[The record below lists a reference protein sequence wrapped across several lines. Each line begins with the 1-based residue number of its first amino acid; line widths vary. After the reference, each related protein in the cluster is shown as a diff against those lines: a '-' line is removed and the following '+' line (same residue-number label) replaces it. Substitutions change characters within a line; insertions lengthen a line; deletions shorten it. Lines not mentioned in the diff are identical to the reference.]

1 MRSVSIQNSTNYSI
15 ISNLHGNKLQFI
27 AICFQKTWLNE
38 NDDASL
44 FHLLWYNMIHKGK
57 VCCGHGGLLI
67 YRNTDFYFKMRSDLY
82 QYSDIWE
89 ALFIDITGHC
99 IPTKIALGNIY
110 KPPNN
115 NNNNLNIS
123 NLIDDSTPIL
133 HVLGTENSYAVLV
146 GDFNVDLLKLN
157 ECDTFCDLYDLF
169 TTNGFL
175 PSKDHCA
182 CQIFH
187 ERLQPN

>member
-1 MRSVSIQNSTNYSI
+1 MHSVSIQNSTNYSI
-15 ISNLHGNKLQFI
+15 ISNLHGNKLQFS

-44 FHLLWYNMIHKGK
+44 FHLLGYNMIHKGK

-67 YRNTDFYFKMRSDLY
+67 YLNTDFYLKMRSDLY
-82 QYSDIWE
+82 QYSDIWK
-89 ALFIDITGHC
+89 ALFIDIKGHC
-99 IPTKIALGNIY
+99 NPTKIALGNIY

-115 NNNNLNIS
+115 NNNYLNIS
-123 NLIDDSTPIL
+123 NLFDDSTPIL

-157 ECDTFCDLYDLF
+157 ECDKFCDLYDLF

-182 CQIFH
+182 CQIFN